1 MRNRYSILPV
11 ILSIAVLF
19 SACGKQDNTTTSQT
33 DNQTTSQPDTS
44 TTENPDTSSG
54 KTGSPGPAGS
64 EKEQGTE
71 DDTDISSE
79 QAEATEEPEQTNPP
93 VDATLDSETVYSDNE
108 RRVGIIGFK
117 SYKKLESKTYK
128 DKAGKNKEYL
138 VLFLEV
144 INMLDEKDYINV
156 NYLTAKVD
164 GKKIKNTVLFN
175 DPEGFQTIFQ
185 NIEPGNTLRGFIAWE
200 VPDDWKNIEIKYSGW
215 KDSDN
220 LNINCRFTPDDYFD
234 PPKYS

>member
-1 MRNRYSILPV
+1 VPSYTGEPEGIITDRYRRNRKPRHVFWKLWPGKGTPET
-11 ILSIAVLF
+11 
-19 SACGKQDNTTTSQT
+19 SAAPEKASDGR
-33 DNQTTSQPDTS
+33 
-44 TTENPDTSSG
+44 TEV
-54 KTGSPGPAGS
+54 S
-64 EKEQGTE
+64 ET
-71 DDTDISSE
+71 
-79 QAEATEEPEQTNPP
+79 TEEPEETKPP
-93 VDATLDSETVYSDNE
+93 VDATLNSETVYSDNE

-117 SYKKLESKTYK
+117 SYKKLESKSYK

-156 NYLTAKVD
+156 NYLTARVD
-164 GKKIKNTVLFN
+164 GKKVKNTVLFN

-185 NIEPGNTLRGFIAWE
+185 NIEPGGTLRGFIAWE

-220 LNINCRFTPDDYFD
+220 LNTNCKFTPND
-234 PPKYS
+234 